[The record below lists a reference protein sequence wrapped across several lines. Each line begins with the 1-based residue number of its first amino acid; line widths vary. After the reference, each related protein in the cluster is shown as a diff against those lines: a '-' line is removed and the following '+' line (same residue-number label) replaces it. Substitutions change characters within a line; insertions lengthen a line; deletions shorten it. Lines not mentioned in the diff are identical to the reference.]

1 MTLTFD
7 SIVNFQHI
15 IVSTTHPLQTQRLHC
30 QVIEGSRLGVCEHP
44 DPAPGPGL
52 GEGRVPLLSPELLPI
67 LVHGDGEAVEAGP
80 VPDQRPYDI

>member
-1 MTLTFD
+1 M
-7 SIVNFQHI
+7 
-15 IVSTTHPLQTQRLHC
+15 
-30 QVIEGSRLGVCEHP
+30 CEHP

-67 LVHGDGEAVEAGP
+67 LVHGDGEGVEAGP